1 MAFIVIG
8 ALGFVWMG
16 MWVFMYDAPSKSK
29 HVNKAEL
36 DYIEQDKYEEGAAPV
51 IEEVKRKKK
60 RRCLSSN
67 ASHTSRHGLS
77 LPASL

>member
-51 IEEVKRKKK
+51 IEEVKEEK
-60 RRCLSSN
+60 RRCLSFNVSL
-67 ASHTSRHGLS
+67 TSRHGLS